1 MGEGGCL
8 NANHNNNIANTEDG
22 WSGVLRQSSMVLR
35 LCLSQPGFSVV
46 SCGFDLKQ
54 QTRFCGFC
62 LEKGRFSEKRQQKVK
77 AIKKRVENVIADP
90 SDLSLVSLVTQICS
104 FSAEGTTERERERQR
119 EREYISRVRGC
130 DKHRSSGRGP
140 AMGLGCYS
148 SSFYSGENGVSD
160 LHYAASYLQ
169 LCYTVQS

>member
-62 LEKGRFSEKRQQKVK
+62 LEKGRLSEKRQQKVK

-160 LHYAASYLQ
+160 LHYAASYQ
-169 LCYTVQS
+169 LYFR